1 MKKNLRFNRKGDFF
15 DIMTIMG
22 MSIVVV
28 LVGIVLYISFG
39 DLNTDIQADANIG
52 NTGKAISQNL
62 YDRFPSYVD
71 GIFIFLI
78 VGLWLVS
85 VVLAFVLPNDSIF
98 LWISILLLVVV
109 LILAIIFGNF
119 YEEFVASSDIA
130 GTELNFPMINFVMK
144 HFLETILIIGASLLI
159 SFYGK
164 SRMSG

>member
-15 DIMTIMG
+15 DIMTIMS

-52 NTGKAISQNL
+52 DTGKAISQNL

-78 VGLWLVS
+78 VGLW
-85 VVLAFVLPNDSIF
+85 
-98 LWISILLLVVV
+98 
-109 LILAIIFGNF
+109 
-119 YEEFVASSDIA
+119 
-130 GTELNFPMINFVMK
+130 
-144 HFLETILIIGASLLI
+144 
-159 SFYGK
+159 
-164 SRMSG
+164 